1 MSEENVEVIRNVF
14 AMIDRGD
21 AQAWDLLPPDFVI
34 DLSRRLIDP
43 VVLRGPDEM
52 RAFYRDLD
60 ATWADGARVEVEELI
75 DAGDKVLV
83 LIRFSGRG
91 KTSGAEV
98 EALVWNLWTFRDGE
112 QSGGPTSEKTEPRP
126 SKPPGSG
133 SSSSA
138 PFRPR
143 AAAGAASGHW

>member
-1 MSEENVEVIRNVF
+1 MSRENAEIVRNF
-14 AMIDRGD
+14 YAMVDRGD
-21 AQAWDLLPPDFVI
+21 AKAWDLLPPDFVI

-60 ATWADGARVEVEELI
+60 ATWADGARLEVEELI
-75 DAGDKVLV
+75 DAGDKVLM

-112 QSGGPTSEKTEPRP
+112 PVGWTYFGEE
-126 SKPPGSG
+126 
-133 SSSSA
+133 
-138 PFRPR
+138 R
-143 AAAGAASGHW
+143 ADALEAAGLSE

>member
-21 AQAWDLLPPDFVI
+21 AQAWDLLPPNFVI

-112 QSGGPTSEKTEPRP
+112 PVRWTYFGED
-126 SKPPGSG
+126 
-133 SSSSA
+133 
-138 PFRPR
+138 R
-143 AAAGAASGHW
+143 AEALEAARLRE

>member
-112 QSGGPTSEKTEPRP
+112 PVRWTYFGED
-126 SKPPGSG
+126 
-133 SSSSA
+133 
-138 PFRPR
+138 R
-143 AAAGAASGHW
+143 AEALEAARLQE

>member
-1 MSEENVEVIRNVF
+1 MSEQNVELVRNVF
-14 AMIDRGD
+14 AMIDGGD
-21 AQAWDLLPPDFVI
+21 AEAWDLLPPDLVI

-60 ATWADGARVEVEELI
+60 ATWADGARLEVEELI
-75 DAGDKVLV
+75 DAGEKVLV
-83 LIRFSGRG
+83 LVRFSGRG

-112 QSGGPTSEKTEPRP
+112 PAGWTYFGED
-126 SKPPGSG
+126 
-133 SSSSA
+133 
-138 PFRPR
+138 R
-143 AAAGAASGHW
+143 AEAFEAAGLSE

>member
-1 MSEENVEVIRNVF
+1 MSEENVEFVRNVF
-14 AMIDRGD
+14 AMLDRGD
-21 AQAWDLLPPDFVI
+21 AEAWDLLPPDFVI

-43 VVLRGPDEM
+43 VVLRGADEM

-60 ATWADGARVEVEELI
+60 ATWADGAGVEVKELI

-112 QSGGPTSEKTEPRP
+112 PVGWTYFGEE
-126 SKPPGSG
+126 
-133 SSSSA
+133 
-138 PFRPR
+138 R
-143 AAAGAASGHW
+143 AEAREAAGLSG